1 MQSLKRR
8 PGRTP
13 ARLGVM
19 LWVVL
24 LGVSIPNARALAE
37 VPKPDSLEARIPET
51 LAFAASRLRAT
62 AESLTPGAFPQETRA
77 DGTWVTS
84 DATSFTSG
92 FFAGS
97 LWYMYEYTKDPY
109 WRTQAELWQAPLR
122 GQELRTDD
130 HDLGFVLYS
139 SFGNGYRLTGDPS
152 YRELLLTAAD
162 SLSQRY
168 YAPLGFIRSRGDI
181 TDLKDLDL
189 IIDTMMNLELLFWA
203 SRNGGSPVLREM
215 ATRHALNAL
224 EHHFRSDGSTFQVVR
239 YDPLTGALKEQG
251 KEQGCR
257 YETVWSRGQAWAV
270 YGYTVAYRET
280 KDRRFLT
287 GARKA
292 ADFYISHS
300 PGDLVAYWDFFAPDI
315 PLAPRDVSAAAA
327 TASGLIELSQLE
339 TDSRRAEAYLNA
351 ARDILLALSSSAYLS
366 EGTPFQSVLLHG
378 TAYKPRGR
386 ADIGLVY
393 ADYYFIEALLR
404 YQALGHRTLRG
415 LERPPAI
422 IATRAPMPDDPYAS
436 VTGDVR
442 IYFSAPVRGVSA
454 TSFLLKQGSTLVAA
468 DVSYDAGSHV
478 ARLHPR
484 EPLRYDTEYAVL
496 LTKDITGPDGRSI
509 GFQRWTFTTEPAPPA
524 RVDRRFFD
532 FESGSLA
539 GVDRVEGPVTLV
551 SGDAALRGSGSVKIP
566 GAAPAFLEESF
577 PGTDE
582 IYTSFLL
589 RMDTAPT
596 VDANLLALSY
606 DDTVVPHVLLRPNRA
621 LQLMNGD
628 TIVGTR
634 TNFMEVGAVY
644 EVALRQRDGRG
655 RFAILDMYLDGP
667 GARFECPFA
676 SSRVRTSVPREN
688 RFRLGAIDAPLDIT
702 LDDVLLE
709 TAR

>member
-1 MQSLKRR
+1 MNSLERR
-8 PGRTP
+8 AGRT
-13 ARLGVM
+13 RLGVM
-19 LWVVL
+19 PWVVL
-24 LGVSIPNARALAE
+24 LGVFITNTQALAQA
-37 VPKPDSLEARIPET
+37 PKQDSLEARIPET
-51 LAFAASRLRAT
+51 LAFAASRLRDT

-84 DATSFTSG
+84 DATAFTSG

-97 LWYMYEYTKDPY
+97 LWYLYEYTKDPY
-109 WRTQAELWQAPLR
+109 WRTQAERWQDPLR
-122 GQELRTDD
+122 GQETRTDD

-152 YRELLLTAAD
+152 YRDLLLTAAN

-181 TDLKDLDL
+181 SDLKDLDL
-189 IIDTMMNLELLFWA
+189 IIDTMVNLELLFWA
-203 SRNGGSPVLREM
+203 SRNGGSPMLREM
-215 ATRHALNAL
+215 ATRHALNTL
-224 EHHFRSDGSTFQVVR
+224 ESHFRSDGSTFQVAR
-239 YDPLTGALKEQG
+239 FDPLTGVLKENG

-292 ADFYISHS
+292 ADFYISHA

-315 PLAPRDVSAAAA
+315 PMAPRDASAAAA

-351 ARDILLALSSSAYLS
+351 ARDILLALSSPAYLS
-366 EGTPFQSVLLHG
+366 KGTPFQSVLLHG
-378 TAYKPRGR
+378 TAFKPRGR
-386 ADIGLVY
+386 FDIGLVY

-404 YQALGHRTLRG
+404 YQALRHPELRG

-422 IATRAPMPDDPYAS
+422 IATRTPMPDDPYAS
-436 VTGDVR
+436 VGGDVR
-442 IYFSAPVRGVSA
+442 IFFSAPVRGVSA
-454 TSFLLKQGSTLVAA
+454 TTFLLKRGSTLVAA
-468 DVSYDAGSHV
+468 DVSYDAESLV

-484 EPLRYDTEYAVL
+484 QPLRYDTEYAVL

-509 GFQRWTFTTEPAPPA
+509 GFQRWTFTTEPAPL
-524 RVDRRFFD
+524 DRAEHRFFD
-532 FESGSLA
+532 FETGSLS
-539 GVDRVEGPVTLV
+539 GVERVEGPVTLV
-551 SGDAALRGSGSVKIP
+551 SGVAALRGNWSAKIP

-577 PGTDE
+577 QGTDE
-582 IYTSFLL
+582 LFTSFLL

-596 VDANLLALSY
+596 VDANLLSLSK
-606 DDTVVPHVLLRPNRA
+606 DGTVVPHVLLRPNRA

-628 TIVGTR
+628 TPVGTR
-634 TNFMEVGAVY
+634 TNFMTVGEVY
-644 EVALRQRDGRG
+644 QVALRQRDGGG
-655 RFAILDMYLDGP
+655 RYAILDLYLNGP
-667 GARFECPFA
+667 GAEFECPFA
-676 SSRVRTSVPREN
+676 SSRVRTSEPREN
-688 RFRLGAIDAPLDIT
+688 RFRLGAIDAPLDVT
-702 LDDVLLE
+702 LDDVLLD